1 MGLISLLTSNP
12 VAFVIIALALLLS
25 LTVHEFAHAYVA
37 DRLGDSTPRRAGRVT
52 LNPLAHLDPF
62 GAILLLIAG
71 FGFAK
76 PVPVNGNNLGRWG
89 MLWVAAAGPISNLI
103 IAILAALLLKFLPL
117 TQLSYLVLTTVLG
130 INVVLAVFNLLPIP
144 LLDGSRIVAA
154 IFPRTLGR
162 ALMEFEMQPY
172 SFILVLVIIYLGRPV
187 IGNITGTVEGWVLSL
202 IGLR

>member
-12 VAFVIIALALLLS
+12 LAFVIIALALLLS

-37 DRLGDSTPRRAGRVT
+37 DRLGDPTPRRNGRVT

-89 MLWVAAAGPISNLI
+89 MLWVAAAGPLSNLL

-117 TQLSYLVLTTVLG
+117 TQLSYLVLTTILG

-187 IGNITGTVEGWVLSL
+187 IGNITGTVEGWVLAL